1 MINTRK
7 DEELRKGLTDRE
19 GQYRW
24 TGRPKSGE
32 NSNKGREKAYRTQ
45 KRGDIQKITK
55 TPEGG

>member
-32 NSNKGREKAYRTQ
+32 NSNKGREKTQ
-45 KRGDIQKITK
+45 NAKKGRCSENYKDTRRG
-55 TPEGG
+55 G